1 MIRPIY
7 IPAKGLYSSKTIPNL
22 DIKSRG
28 PNYTTI
34 VRAIVRVRILEVVG
48 AELE

>member
-1 MIRPIY
+1 ME
-7 IPAKGLYSSKTIPNL
+7 GLGSPKAIPNL

-34 VRAIVRVRILEVVG
+34 VVPYYRFYNYI
-48 AELE
+48 